1 MSKVTR
7 LKPLEGGK
15 GRALSLPRPLER
27 VRDRITERAGGLL
40 ADMLDGADDTLFDL
54 AEKETDS
61 ERDRY
66 FDAMRELRLQRGALE
81 TGYRQALTNLFQD
94 TARAPDDRERAHDKV
109 AVEDL
114 ALVKHEEL
122 ETTVA
127 LDNLA
132 RRARKGHDDALH
144 AFRHRLE
151 YLFESKIDVTERNNP
166 LEPRNLAA
174 CFSACLERLSLD
186 IRARLIVLKLF
197 ERVVMDETG
206 AMVDE
211 ANQLLADAGVLPDM
225 KNVPVSRGRSSEGG
239 GGGAPAGGVPSSA
252 SSASSATPAGA
263 GGASQSSG
271 EAAGAPADNA
281 MFGLLQE
288 LLTTLRGLGPAAP
301 GGPAAGAAVGGPV
314 TGATGDAPV
323 PTSGMAVMHNG
334 VAHFNGAPLTAE
346 APVQAV
352 SSQDL
357 FGLLTRLQRLE
368 HALEGGGADSP
379 ERSVKDELSD
389 LLESE
394 NSEAIH
400 ALDQAD
406 DDVINLVAMLF
417 DFILDDDGLPSE
429 IKALIGRLQIPLLKV
444 AITDKTFFSNDEH
457 DARLLLN
464 TLARAGCQWDPQQG
478 HDDETYQRIDRAV
491 HAIIDD
497 YDEDPALFSE
507 LLAEFDSFFSD
518 QRARAERVA
527 ERVREAEEGK
537 ARAEQA
543 GEAARLYI
551 DARLAG
557 RQVPEVAVRVL
568 RQGWQQVLY
577 LTWLRQ
583 GEDSDAWRRYAKVVD
598 ALVWSV
604 MPHREPADLDKLR
617 DLSPK
622 VARALEHGLAAIQYD
637 TGETRA
643 LLDDL
648 LAVHDSLIRGLETER
663 VAVPKAPEPAP
674 PEPSAL
680 PDDHEL
686 VVRARGLRAGQ
697 WLEIGD
703 GEDAQ
708 RAKLAANIR
717 DGAKLVFINRR
728 GIKVC
733 EYDAAGLAQALDDG
747 EVKLIEDGALFDRA
761 LEAVISDLRRLQTA

>member
-27 VRDRITERAGGLL
+27 VRERITERAGGLL

-81 TGYRQALTNLFQD
+81 TGFRQALGNLFLES
-94 TARAPDDRERAHDKV
+94 TRTPDDRQRAADKV

-127 LDNLA
+127 LDNIA
-132 RRARKGHDDALH
+132 RRARKGHDDALR
-144 AFRHRLE
+144 AFQHRLE
-151 YLFESKIDVTERNNP
+151 YLFESKVDVTERNNP

-174 CFSACLERLSLD
+174 CFSSCLERLSLD

-197 ERVVMDETG
+197 ERVVMDEAG
-206 AMVDE
+206 AMINESNRV
-211 ANQLLADAGVLPDM
+211 LADAGVLPEM
-225 KNVPVSRGRSSEGG
+225 KTVPVPRGRPAGEGG
-239 GGGAPAGGVPSSA
+239 GGAGASAASGSSEEPRTAGGSPSAGDAPA
-252 SSASSATPAGA
+252 
-263 GGASQSSG
+263 
-271 EAAGAPADNA
+271 AAPPADNA

-288 LLTTLRGLGPAAP
+288 LLTTLRGLGPASGAP
-301 GGPAAGAAVGGPV
+301 ASGSSAPAAPSGAGAPVAGGGAA
-314 TGATGDAPV
+314 
-323 PTSGMAVMHNG
+323 PTSGMAIMHNG
-334 VAHFNGAPLTAE
+334 VAHLNGAPLTAD

-352 SSQDL
+352 SSHDL

-368 HALEGGGADSP
+368 HALEGAEAPD
-379 ERSVKDELSD
+379 RSVKDELSE

-400 ALDQAD
+400 ALEQAD

-417 DFILDDDGLPSE
+417 DFILDDEGLPSE

-444 AITDKTFFSNDEH
+444 AIADKTFFSNESH

-478 HDDETYQRIDRAV
+478 YEDETYQRIDRAV

-497 YDEDPALFSE
+497 YDEDAALFSE
-507 LLAEFDSFFSD
+507 LLAEFDAFFSD

-527 ERVREAEEGK
+527 ERVRETEEGK

-543 GEAARLYI
+543 GEAVRLYI

-557 RQVPEVAVRVL
+557 RQVPDVAVRLL

-583 GEDSDAWRRYAKVVD
+583 GEDSDTWRRYAKVVD

-604 MPHREPADLDKLR
+604 MPHRTPADLDKLR

-622 VARALEHGLAAIQYD
+622 VVRALEHGLESIQYD
-637 TGETRA
+637 AGETRA

-648 LAVHDSLIRGLETER
+648 LAVHDSLIQGLETER
-663 VAVPKAPEPAP
+663 VAVPKAPEPEP
-674 PEPSAL
+674 PAPSAL

-686 VVRARGLRAGQ
+686 VVQARRLRAGQ

-733 EYDAAGLAQALDDG
+733 EYDAAGLALALHDG

-761 LEAVISDLRRLQTA
+761 LEAVIGDLRRMQSA

>member
-1 MSKVTR
+1 
-7 LKPLEGGK
+7 
-15 GRALSLPRPLER
+15 
-27 VRDRITERAGGLL
+27 
-40 ADMLDGADDTLFDL
+40 
-54 AEKETDS
+54 
-61 ERDRY
+61 
-66 FDAMRELRLQRGALE
+66 
-81 TGYRQALTNLFQD
+81 
-94 TARAPDDRERAHDKV
+94 
-109 AVEDL
+109 
-114 ALVKHEEL
+114 
-122 ETTVA
+122 
-127 LDNLA
+127 
-132 RRARKGHDDALH
+132 
-144 AFRHRLE
+144 
-151 YLFESKIDVTERNNP
+151 
-166 LEPRNLAA
+166 
-174 CFSACLERLSLD
+174 
-186 IRARLIVLKLF
+186 
-197 ERVVMDETG
+197 
-206 AMVDE
+206 
-211 ANQLLADAGVLPDM
+211 
-225 KNVPVSRGRSSEGG
+225 
-239 GGGAPAGGVPSSA
+239 
-252 SSASSATPAGA
+252 
-263 GGASQSSG
+263 
-271 EAAGAPADNA
+271 

-288 LLTTLRGLGPAAP
+288 LLTTLRGLGPAGGAP
-301 GGPAAGAAVGGPV
+301 ASGSSAPAGAG
-314 TGATGDAPV
+314 APV
-323 PTSGMAVMHNG
+323 AGGGAAPTSGMAIMHNG
-334 VAHFNGAPLTAE
+334 VAHLNGAPLTAD

-368 HALEGGGADSP
+368 HALEGGGAETPD
-379 ERSVKDELSD
+379 RSVKDELSD

-417 DFILDDDGLPSE
+417 DFILDDEGLPSE

-444 AITDKTFFSNDEH
+444 AIADKTFFSNEEH

-478 HDDETYQRIDRAV
+478 YDDETYQRIDRAV

-497 YDEDPALFSE
+497 YDEDAALFSE
-507 LLAEFDSFFSD
+507 LLAEFESFFSD

-543 GEAARLYI
+543 ADAVRRYI

-557 RQVPEVAVRVL
+557 RQVPDVAVRLL

-583 GEDSDAWRRYAKVVD
+583 GEDSDTWRRYAKVVD

-604 MPHREPADLDKLR
+604 MPHRAPADLEKLR

-622 VARALEHGLAAIQYD
+622 VVRALEHGLESIQYD
-637 TGETRA
+637 AGETRA

-648 LAVHDSLIRGLETER
+648 LAVHDSLIKGLETER
-663 VAVPKAPEPAP
+663 VAVPKAPEPEP
-674 PEPSAL
+674 PAPSAL

-686 VVRARGLRAGQ
+686 VVRARRLRAGQ

-728 GIKVC
+728 GIKVR
-733 EYDAAGLAQALDDG
+733 EYDAAGLAQALHDG